1 MRLIVTRPDP
11 DAAPLIAAL
20 ESAGIATLHQPVF
33 SIRFRKTRLP
43 ELSGCQ
49 ALVVTSRN
57 GVRALAAIGGHSGL
71 YSLPVFAVGDS
82 SAALAREAGFADV
95 RSADGDVNDLAALI
109 RNSLDPAAGW
119 LLHAAGS
126 KVARDLG
133 GLLAGDGYTVH
144 REILYRAEAVRRL
157 NDACRTALGEG
168 KADGAVFYS
177 PRSAITFASLVEEAG
192 LSAVCRA
199 MTAFCLSAAVAGAF
213 AGLCW
218 RQVIVSPQP
227 RQDALMNEIFAFRQ
241 QKD

>member
-20 ESAGIATLHQPVF
+20 EAAGIATLHQPVF
-33 SIRFRKTRLP
+33 AIRFRKAQLP
-43 ELSGCQ
+43 DLSGCQ

-57 GVRALAAIGGHSGL
+57 GVRALAASGGGSDLH
-71 YSLPVFAVGDS
+71 SLPLFAVGDS

-95 RSADGDVNDLAALI
+95 RSADGDVHDLAALI
-109 RNSLDPAAGW
+109 RKSLNPAAGW

-126 KVARDLG
+126 RVARDLG
-133 GLLAGDGYTVH
+133 GLLGEDGYAVR

-157 NDACRTALGEG
+157 NDGCRTALGEG

-192 LSAVCRA
+192 LSAACA
-199 MTAFCLSAAVAGAF
+199 SMTAFCLSAAVADAF

-218 RQVIVSPQP
+218 RQVIVAPHP
-227 RQDALMNEIFAFRQ
+227 RQDALVDEIFAFRQ